1 MKLICYKDGVYTCI
15 DSPNYEDY
23 KISIHNIN
31 GNKESRVNLY
41 GGRVFLDYYS
51 SWEYPFFSIDGIS
64 IIAIE
69 NKTIKYRFSQTV
81 IASHL
86 NAIETNGVD
95 AFFEHYKKSIEFLYG
110 ELKELNQKTESQ
122 LSIEQEDS
130 KIKSLLFE
138 LTKIRNLLFS
148 VLAILFSL
156 STFMSASLENEKV
169 VSICQSVIDSLA

>member
-1 MKLICYKDGVYTCI
+1 MNGIFFKDGIYVIIDNDTESDICVYHYNYKDNVT
-15 DSPNYEDY
+15 
-23 KISIHNIN
+23 
-31 GNKESRVNLY
+31 LY
-41 GGRVFLDYYS
+41 GGRININYESQEEAYLK
-51 SWEYPFFSIDGIS
+51 IDGIS
-64 IIAIE
+64 IIKVNDKEIRK
-69 NKTIKYRFSQTV
+69 NFPLST

-86 NAIETNGVD
+86 NAIETNGID
-95 AFFEHYKKSIEFLYG
+95 AFLENYKKSIEFLYV